1 MPIFMTHPEHGA
13 THVGSGEVA
22 EHEKNGW
29 KQDTYDNWMA
39 PKRIVKRPGFTKIS
53 PNDLDQSGKE
63 LAEITDLRAKYEQKF
78 GEKPHHKKSAK
89 TLRKELEE

>member
-39 PKRIVKRPGFTKIS
+39 PKRIVKKT
-53 PNDLDQSGKE
+53 DLE
-63 LAEITDLRAKYEQKF
+63 EYLDLRAKYEQKF
-78 GEKPHHKKSAK
+78 GEKPHHKKSAES
-89 TLRKELEE
+89 LRKELEE